1 MINKKLSF
9 NRKNDA
15 YYPVSSISNIKA
27 RNIIR
32 GILNNDSKGD
42 VLKAL
47 EKIKES
53 CNNKEYKECVN
64 VVRGNEL
71 FRANNYSRY
80 FVDKCMLIHGEEEL
94 GTIDEIGLNIEKNLD
109 KLNDIFML
117 YDSLYININ
126 KSKYEKAIEK
136 INEIIDAQGLSI
148 LLIRIIHFL
157 RNKVS
162 QNDEVSTG
170 SNVKVILDEILGK
183 IQISRIKH
191 LENAIKWIS
200 ISKDDYFNLYGKIKD
215 NKSDEYINLMVR
227 SFLEPFPESESI
239 YSKTLNAYYS
249 FSLLDAV
256 IYIFNSERIQLPF
269 ADIFNGHFNEL
280 REKYNSFSKC
290 YPVMEINE
298 PSDEEYVDQFF
309 FRESFLLGELDWV
322 FKYRLIH
329 DAFYRKDE
337 SGYFAR
343 PPIQINSLNEYFHDL
358 NGFMD
363 LRVSSE
369 GGYLINF
376 EEYNSETSG
385 QLENTTALMY
395 ILENLEGDISGNDDA
410 FIKLMTYTHDIGEIC
425 PERILSRILAT
436 SENSDVALIISCL
449 MFIKYKTR
457 KAEHVLRANLQEVIV
472 DRFESDIIKM
482 VRHFYNISPAVTEHL
497 INLCDENFLSM
508 MFDLTDRPIDAI
520 NNRANILEWFGETT
534 QDLHYV
540 ERSKNLRTDIK
551 ISKEKGTID
560 DSRIYVDTTK
570 YIQWIN
576 DNKIN
581 KFINLLEML
590 NINNAIEISNV
601 KANWVKAKSGLTVV
615 DSIAA
620 EILSYYEEFCANKL
634 FGVASYLGR
643 RIRHGTFKGT
653 GLKDITD
660 IQNSAKYT
668 NLKANKIF
676 NEHFSAWLKN
686 YTQMLDELKNGYL
699 HIFSKSKPNGFL
711 KTDLT
716 TKSKI
721 VIADHL
727 LKDILNSYL
736 KDSSGAH
743 LPFIIVEYCWRFI
756 EEDLSE
762 IRKLLMEYKS
772 KYGVFNIIGHNF
784 KGTLKREYQEF
795 TSNINSISAEKF
807 RTISSWFNKPS
818 IVSPTTDIVL
828 LFKAV
833 VSEVKGLENGF
844 EPIVS
849 VCDEKYEI
857 SGGKYFA
864 IYDALYLIIHNAARH
879 GKSDGNLNLKI
890 EFNSS
895 SKALKISVM
904 SEFKSQNDGIKRK
917 IEIERKFIENND
929 DANDID
935 ENSGLKKLTRMEDD
949 NLIKNLDYELNDEN
963 MTISFDFIMDY

>member
-1 MINKKLSF
+1 MINQKLSSD
-9 NRKNDA
+9 RKNDA
-15 YYPVSSISNIKA
+15 YYPVSSISNLKA

-42 VLKAL
+42 VLRAL

-71 FRANNYSRY
+71 FKANNYSRY

-94 GTIDEIGLNIEKNLD
+94 GTFDEIRLNIEKNFD
-109 KLNDIFML
+109 RLNDIFML
-117 YDSLYININ
+117 YGSLYKNISLN
-126 KSKYEKAIEK
+126 KIEKAIENL
-136 INEIIDAQGLSI
+136 NEIIDAQGLSI

-157 RNKVS
+157 RNKLS
-162 QNDEVSTG
+162 QSDDAGTEQNFKLT
-170 SNVKVILDEILGK
+170 LDEILSR
-183 IQISRIKH
+183 IQISRVKH

-200 ISKDDYFNLYGKIKD
+200 LSKDNYFNLYGKIKE
-215 NKSDEYINLMVR
+215 NKNDKYINLMVR
-227 SFLEPFPESESI
+227 NFLEPFPESEVI
-239 YSKTLNAYYS
+239 YIKTLNAYYS
-249 FSLLDAV
+249 FSLIDAV

-269 ADIFNGHFNEL
+269 AEVFRFVFKEL
-280 REKYNSFSKC
+280 RDQYNVFSKS
-290 YPVMEINE
+290 YPVIKVNE
-298 PSDEEYVDQFF
+298 PSYDEYVDQFF
-309 FRESFLLGELDWV
+309 YRESFLLGELEWV

-337 SGYFAR
+337 SGYFLR
-343 PPIQINSLNEYFHDL
+343 PPIQKKYLNEYFYGL
-358 NGFMD
+358 NDFMG
-363 LRVSSE
+363 LRISSD

-376 EEYNSETSG
+376 ERYNSKTSG
-385 QLENTTALMY
+385 QLENTTALIY
-395 ILENLEGDISGNDDA
+395 ILEKLEGDISGSDDV

-425 PERILSRILAT
+425 PERILTKILTT
-436 SENSDVALIISCL
+436 SKNSDVALIISCL

-472 DRFESDIIKM
+472 ERFESDIIKM
-482 VRHFYNISPAVTEHL
+482 VRHFYKISPAVTEHL

-508 MFDLTDRPIDAI
+508 MFDLTERPIDAI

-534 QDLHYV
+534 KDVHYV

-581 KFINLLEML
+581 KFTNLLEML
-590 NINNAIEISNV
+590 NISNSLEISNV
-601 KANWVKAKSGLTVV
+601 KVNWVKAKSGLTVV
-615 DSIAA
+615 DSIAS
-620 EILSYYEEFCANKL
+620 EILNYYEEFCTNKL
-634 FGVASYLGR
+634 FGVSSYLGR

-660 IQNSAKYT
+660 IQNSSMYT
-668 NLKANKIF
+668 NLKTNKIF
-676 NEHFSAWLKN
+676 NEHYSAWIKN

-699 HIFSKSKPNGFL
+699 HIFSKSKPNGFI

-721 VIADHL
+721 IIADHL
-727 LKDILNSYL
+727 LKDILSSYF
-736 KDSSGAH
+736 KDTSGAH

-784 KGTLKREYQEF
+784 KGALKREYQEF

-833 VSEVKGLENGF
+833 VSEVKGLQSGF
-844 EPIVS
+844 EPVVS

-879 GKSDGNLNLKI
+879 GKPDGNLNLKI
-890 EFNSS
+890 EFNRS
-895 SKALKISVM
+895 SKALKLSVM
-904 SEFKSQNDGIKRK
+904 SEFKSQIDGAQRK
-917 IEIERKFIENND
+917 VEIERKFIENNE

-949 NLIKNLDYELNDEN
+949 SLIKNLDYEFNDLNI
-963 MTISFDFIMDY
+963 TISFDFVMDY

>member
-1 MINKKLSF
+1 MMKKIISF
-9 NRKNDA
+9 NRKNDVF
-15 YYPVSSISNIKA
+15 YPVSNISNLKA

-32 GILNNDSKGD
+32 GVLNNDSKGD
-42 VLKAL
+42 VFKAL
-47 EKIKES
+47 EKIKSS

-64 VVRGNEL
+64 IVRGNEL
-71 FRANNYSRY
+71 FKANNYSRY
-80 FVDKCMLIHGEEEL
+80 FVDRCMLIHGEEEL
-94 GTIDEIGLNIEKNLD
+94 GTFDEIGLNIDKNID
-109 KLNDIFML
+109 RLNSIFILYDML
-117 YDSLYININ
+117 YENISTN
-126 KSKYEKAIEK
+126 KLQKAVDN
-136 INEIIDAQGLSI
+136 INEIIEVQGLSI
-148 LLIRIIHFL
+148 LLIRVIYFL
-157 RNKVS
+157 RNKFSQSEETIPS
-162 QNDEVSTG
+162 QNIKLT
-170 SNVKVILDEILGK
+170 LDEILGK
-183 IQISRIKH
+183 IQITRIKH

-200 ISKDDYFNLYGKIKD
+200 ISKDDYFNLYSKIKD
-215 NKSDEYINLMVR
+215 NKNDNYINLMVR
-227 SFLEPFPESESI
+227 NFLEPYPENHSI

-256 IYIFNSERIQLPF
+256 IYIFNSERIELPF
-269 ADIFNGHFNEL
+269 VKVFSDRFIEL
-280 REKYNSFSKC
+280 REKYNCFSKC
-290 YPVMEINE
+290 YPIMKNNA
-298 PSDEEYVDQFF
+298 PSNDEYVDQFF
-309 FRESFLLGELDWV
+309 YRESFLLGELDWV

-337 SGYFAR
+337 SGYFVR
-343 PPIQINSLNEYFHDL
+343 PPIQMNYVNEYFCHLQD
-358 NGFMD
+358 FMD
-363 LRVSSE
+363 LRISNE
-369 GGYLINF
+369 GGYLINLDK
-376 EEYNSETSG
+376 YNPTTSG
-385 QLENTTALMY
+385 QLENTSALMY
-395 ILENLEGDISGNDDA
+395 ILEKVEGDISGNDDI
-410 FIKLMTYTHDIGEIC
+410 FIKLMTHTHDIGEIC
-425 PERILSRILAT
+425 PERILTKILET
-436 SENSDVALIISCL
+436 SHNSDVALIISCL

-457 KAEHVLRANLQEVIV
+457 KAEHILRANLQEIV
-472 DRFESDIIKM
+472 VEKFESDIIKM
-482 VRHFYNISPAVTEHL
+482 VKHFYDISPAVTEHL

-581 KFINLLEML
+581 NFINLLEML
-590 NINNAIEISNV
+590 NISNVVEISNV
-601 KANWVKAKSGLTVV
+601 KANWVKAKSGLTVI
-615 DSIAA
+615 DSIAS
-620 EILSYYEEFCANKL
+620 EILNYYEEFCTNKL

-653 GLKDITD
+653 GLKDITE
-660 IQNSAKYT
+660 IQTSAKYI

-676 NEHFSAWLKN
+676 NEHYSSWIKN
-686 YTQMLDELKNGYL
+686 YTLMLDELKNGYL

-721 VIADHL
+721 VLADHL
-727 LKDILNSYL
+727 LKDILTSYL

-784 KGTLKREYQEF
+784 KGPLKREYQEF
-795 TSNINSISAEKF
+795 ASNINSISAEKF

-833 VSEVKGLENGF
+833 VSEVKGLQSGF
-844 EPIVS
+844 EPVIS
-849 VCDEKYEI
+849 VCDDKYEI

-879 GKSDGNLNLKI
+879 GKPDGNLNLKI
-890 EFNSS
+890 QFNPNL
-895 SKALKISVM
+895 KALNLSVM
-904 SEFKSQNDGIKRK
+904 SEFKSKIDGDKRK
-917 IEIERKFIENND
+917 IEIEKKFIENNE

-949 NLIKNLDYELNDEN
+949 NLIKNLDYELNDLDI
-963 MTISFDFIMDY
+963 TISFDFVMDY